1 MRDSLL
7 ESFGGVSIG
16 DKISDNAANFITS
29 HRSLIDQLP
38 TILIHKTNLTQ
49 EGRSAEICVSD
60 HAQRAT

>member
-16 DKISDNAANFITS
+16 DKISDNAADFLAFY
-29 HRSLIDQLP
+29 RSLIDQLSA
-38 TILIHKTNLTQ
+38 ISIHKTNLTQ
-49 EGRSAEICVSD
+49 EERSAEICVND